1 MMGLANQASTQSKT
15 TMKTMKFAIIGL
27 LALAGGL
34 HAKQG
39 EKKGGNGELFTKLD
53 ADADGV
59 LSKDEWLKGPAQNI
73 GSDEKANGCFN
84 RADANNDGVLDAGEW
99 NRGGGNGK
107 HKGHQKGKGGQNK
120 GIPGKAKGGRGKG
133 GAGKGAAGI

>member
-1 MMGLANQASTQSKT
+1 MVGIANQATTQINN
-15 TMKTMKFAIIGL
+15 TMKIMKFAIIAL

-39 EKKGGNGELFTKLD
+39 EKKGGNGELFAKLD

-59 LSKDEWLKGPAQNI
+59 LSKDEWLKGPAQKI
-73 GSDEKANGCFN
+73 SSAEKANGVFKK
-84 RADANNDGVLDAGEW
+84 ADENNDGVLDRGEW
-99 NRGGGNGK
+99 SKGGGRGK

-120 GIPGKAKGGRGKG
+120 GNRGKG
-133 GAGKGAAGI
+133 GAGRGVAGIGKAR